1 MSSQTR
7 VELSTPRDGS
17 FQVRREP
24 VTSALR
30 SAPTVA
36 SGWADC
42 PGQAL
47 PAQGWTGRAF
57 SPTPAPPSPPAR

>member
-30 SAPTVA
+30 SAPTIA
-36 SGWADC
+36 SGWDRLPWAGT
-42 PGQAL
+42 PGTGL
-47 PAQGWTGRAF
+47 DRQGL
-57 SPTPAPPSPPAR
+57 